1 MATKKTET
9 LKPMAV
15 KKMPVNK
22 PAMPG
27 PTSANAMGKSGTFL
41 ENVNVRPTRLQT
53 AKHDAKFWT
62 NFFIKD
68 IKSDFKSKKIGDKA
82 RGVLGAVATIATAPP
97 SLGYSLFN
105 VASGQARYNKNKRA
119 GMERPEYVGSREQKL
134 TNMNKKSISKS
145 DSLSASRDYPLS
157 ESPNPEFNNQ
167 K

>member
-1 MATKKTET
+1 MAKQKLQT

-27 PTSANAMGKSGTFL
+27 ITSANAMGKSGTFL
-41 ENVNVRPTRLQT
+41 QNVNVRPTRLQT

-62 NFFIKD
+62 NFIIKD

-82 RGVLGAVATIATAPP
+82 MGVLGAVTAVATAPP

-105 VASGQARYNKNKRA
+105 VASGQARYNKNKKA
-119 GMERPEYVGSREQKL
+119 GFERPEYLESRGKKL
-134 TNMNKKSISKS
+134 TDINKKSISKS

-157 ESPNPEFNNQ
+157 ESPNPTFNNQ